1 MEPRAGVG
9 LTFMAKVP
17 VCRPRR
23 SFNCA
28 HFCLIR
34 KKIYTILAPPLNIH
48 SLKSFVKQTH
58 FLNLCNRPGTFQT
71 TKDEARAKACNL
83 LFYLVSHHML
93 ALEEKRWGD
102 FGIFLFCFV
111 FLRGGGRDFVFWLNL
126 LESFYSYLRVI
137 QQTQRPKEW
146 NSLSCN
152 FLNTRVERECAGR
165 RSCWDV
171 SRRKK
176 IVWCL

>member
-111 FLRGGGRDFVFWLNL
+111 FFAGGGILVFGLIFWKAFTHTFVWFN
-126 LESFYSYLRVI
+126 
-137 QQTQRPKEW
+137 RPKGRK
-146 NSLSCN
+146 NGTRSLAIS
-152 FLNTRVERECAGR
+152 
-165 RSCWDV
+165 
-171 SRRKK
+171 
-176 IVWCL
+176 